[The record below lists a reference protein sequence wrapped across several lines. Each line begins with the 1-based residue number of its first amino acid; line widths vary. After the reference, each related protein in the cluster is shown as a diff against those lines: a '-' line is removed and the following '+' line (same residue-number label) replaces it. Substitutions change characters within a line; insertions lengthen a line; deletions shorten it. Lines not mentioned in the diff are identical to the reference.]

1 LVIINKSDNIL
12 FSAVASLAPKRKI
25 MTRHPRKGF
34 KKLSRRDFLRATLI
48 ASGGIIAYPVLSIRA
63 QDETSADV
71 LVIGAGI
78 AGLAAARRLTDEGYS
93 VIVLEARDR
102 IGGRVWT
109 NNALGIPLDMGAS
122 WIEGV
127 DGNPLTQI
135 ANENGIETQPTDEDS
150 MIVYD
155 TDGSEISDE
164 LESYMESLDTD
175 IDEAADSLSEDAED
189 DIPLSEAVNLVAEE
203 LDGDELRILDFVSRD
218 NILFNY
224 AADAEDLSILY
235 YDVEKEESG
244 GDVLFP
250 GGYVQIAE
258 VLASGLDIR
267 LKHVVE
273 SIEYGEDVRV
283 ITDEGTFT
291 ATYAVVTLPLG
302 VLKRGSVTFNP
313 PLPENKQGAIS
324 RIGMGLM
331 NKLFLRFPEVFW
343 DAEYEMF
350 DYISENGHWQSWYD
364 FSKVVDEPVLLGFN
378 AGRIGLEVEALSDE
392 ETVEDAMRVLR
403 IIFPDAPDPIDW
415 VLSRWA
421 ADPFAGG
428 SYSYTRVGS
437 TPEDY
442 AALAETVED
451 VLFFA
456 GEATDHVNSAGV
468 DGALISGLRAA
479 EEIFEMDMGDG
490 GDDDNDGNDGG
501 DVEDGDKD

>member
-1 LVIINKSDNIL
+1 MPSHSSSQKMIN
-12 FSAVASLAPKRKI
+12 
-25 MTRHPRKGF
+25 H
-34 KKLSRRDFLRATLI
+34 KKLSRRDVLRAILL
-48 ASGGIIAYPVLSIRA
+48 ASGGLMARPVLSARA

-78 AGLAAARRLTDEGYS
+78 SGLSAARRLADEGYS
-93 VIVLEARDR
+93 VIVLEARNR

-109 NNALGIPLDMGAS
+109 NNELGIPLDMGAS

-127 DGNPLTQI
+127 DGNPLTEI
-135 ANENGIETQPTDEDS
+135 ANENGIETQPTDDDS

-164 LESYMESLDTD
+164 LEEFMDTLDAE
-175 IDEAADSLSEDAED
+175 IEEAADDLSEDLEE
-189 DIPLSEAVNLVAEE
+189 DIPLSEAVNRVIEE
-203 LDGDELRILDFVSRD
+203 NELSEDELRILDFVSRD

-258 VLASGLDIR
+258 VLAAGLDIR
-267 LKHVVE
+267 LEHIVE
-273 SIEYGEDVRV
+273 HIEYGEEVEV
-283 ITDEGTFT
+283 TTDQGVFT
-291 ATYAVVTLPLG
+291 ADYAIVTLPLG
-302 VLKRGSVTFNP
+302 VLKRGSITFSP
-313 PLPENKQGAIS
+313 ELPENKQTAIE
-324 RIGMGLM
+324 RMGMGLM

-343 DAEYEMF
+343 DSDYEIF
-350 DYISENGHWQSWYD
+350 DYISEDGHWQTWYD
-364 FSKVVDEPVLLGFN
+364 FSNVVDEPVLLGFN
-378 AGRIGLEVEALSDE
+378 AGRIGREVEAFSDE

-403 IIFPDAPDPIDW
+403 RIFPDAPDPIDW

-421 ADPFAGG
+421 SDPFAGG
-428 SYSYTRVGS
+428 SYSYSRVGS

-442 AALAETVED
+442 AALAESIND

-456 GEATDHVNSAGV
+456 GEATDHINSAGV
-468 DGALISGLRAA
+468 DGAFITGLRAA
-479 EEIFEMDMGDG
+479 EEVIEADAD
-490 GDDDNDGNDGG
+490 
-501 DVEDGDKD
+501 